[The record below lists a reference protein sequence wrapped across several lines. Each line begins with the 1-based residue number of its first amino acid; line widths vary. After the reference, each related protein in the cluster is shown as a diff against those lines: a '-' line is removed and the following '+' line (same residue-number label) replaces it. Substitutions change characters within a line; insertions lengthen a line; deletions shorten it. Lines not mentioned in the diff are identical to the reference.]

1 MSRWAILFIS
11 LIACC
16 WFNVSLHS
24 PSLSCSYRLNGWLSI
39 DLYNRPWAWSW
50 LHGAVD
56 ANVTIWIWF
65 LTYKLFF
72 SLLQVLD
79 VISLFFSLTLIL
91 FFLWTIF
98 ETVFLPPFFYYYFLI
113 AFYPFYS
120 IAILSAFFSVFL
132 LMTFFGL
139 SLMLTHEKWRK
150 ISLPTIYFEGSR
162 MKRESIH
169 LRMPLNKLKVP
180 WEMCENRGWSLSI
193 CSML

>member
-1 MSRWAILFIS
+1 MSPFT
-11 LIACC
+11 
-16 WFNVSLHS
+16 
-24 PSLSCSYRLNGWLSI
+24 PPLSHALI
-39 DLYNRPWAWSW
+39 DLMDDFQ
-50 LHGAVD
+50 LIFTIDHEHEVD
-56 ANVTIWIWF
+56 FTAPSMPMLPFEFDF
-65 LTYKLFF
+65 LPTNCF

-79 VISLFFSLTLIL
+79 VIFFSLTLIL